1 MEEYLSHHGILGM
14 KWGIRRYQ
22 NSDGT
27 LTTAGKAR
35 YAKVA
40 TDPHLQK
47 KQTKTAIKYYKK
59 LSNFSE
65 AAASIATSDVNKYN
79 RKLEKDPSNEKY
91 KSNLEKSKTIREA
104 NEKIKAVADLRL
116 EQIGSGEFKAG
127 RDFIVQNDWNLGLT
141 SIYKEVR
148 IVERD

>member
-22 NSDGT
+22 NTDGT
-27 LTTAGKAR
+27 LTRAGKAR

-47 KQTKTAIKYYKK
+47 KQTKSAIKYYKS
-59 LSNFSE
+59 LSKQAE
-65 AAASIATSDVNKYN
+65 VAASIGTSDVNRYN
-79 RKLEKDPSNEKY
+79 RKLEEDPTNEKY
-91 KSNLEKSKTIREA
+91 KMNLERSKTIRDA
-104 NEKIKAVADLRL
+104 NERIAAVASSRL
-116 EQIGSGEFKAG
+116 DQISSGTFKAG
-127 RDFIVQNDWNLGLT
+127 RDFIVQNDWNVGLL

-148 IVERD
+148 VIEI